1 MKDEF
6 PGSGETAA
14 LIRRLDWART
24 PLGPAELWPVS
35 LKSLL
40 RTMLQARQPML
51 LWWGPE
57 LVQFY
62 NDAMLPSMGEAKHP
76 SGMGQPARVCW
87 PEVWPVVGTQL
98 ESVIARGESIWHED
112 VLVPVFRNGRIEDA
126 WWIYNYSPAFDDQG
140 RRAGVLIICTETT
153 PGVLARRALER
164 AKKDAELAREELRSA
179 FLQAPLPIAILMGP
193 EHRFTLANPAYE
205 RLVRRPTVGLTLLEA
220 FSVEEAGYYAPIL
233 DRVYQT
239 GESVLIRE
247 SELHLPN
254 AEGGVEDRYIDVG
267 YYPYH
272 DAAGATIG
280 VIAIVNDVT
289 ESAVARKESERRQ
302 RERAST
308 LEREQELRLAAEAAS
323 RARDEFLAMLSHELR
338 NPLAPIASATE
349 AMRLRGD
356 HHGKEREIIERQVS
370 HLSRLVS
377 DLLDVARV
385 VRGKI
390 DLRRGLI
397 DVAEVIAKAIETA
410 SPLVEQRAHELR
422 VDVRPNELFL
432 DADSVR
438 LAQVVGNL
446 IANAAKY
453 TAPGGAIEVA
463 ATREGS
469 EIVIRVSDNGPGID
483 AELLPRIFDLFVQG
497 TRPIDRAEGG
507 LGLGLTLVKNLVDL
521 HGGRVL
527 AQNRANGGSQFVIRL
542 PASDTT
548 PLSPTSNGC
557 LCEQAIPVSSAARRV
572 LVVDDNRD
580 AAEMIADLLRT
591 FGHQVRIA
599 HDGPQALQA
608 LGSFPAEVALLDIGL
623 PVMDG
628 LELARRIRARGDPQV
643 RLVALTGYGQPKDR
657 QRTAEAGFDLHLTK
671 PTMIDDLL
679 RALRADG

>member
-1 MKDEF
+1 MNDEF
-6 PGSGETAA
+6 PGKGEAAA
-14 LIRRLDWART
+14 LIRTLDWAQT
-24 PLGPAELWPVS
+24 PLGPAQLWPVS
-35 LKSLL
+35 LKCLV

-76 SGMGQPARVCW
+76 SGMGQPARACW

-98 ESVIARGESIWHED
+98 ENVIGRGESIWHED
-112 VLVPVFRNGRIEDA
+112 VLVPVFRNGRLEDA

-140 RRAGVLIICTETT
+140 DRAGVLIICTETT
-153 PGVLARRALER
+153 PGVLARQALER
-164 AKKDAELAREELRSA
+164 TKKEAESAREELRSA

-205 RLVRRPTVGLTLLEA
+205 KLVGRPTVGLTLFEA
-220 FSVEEAGYYAPIL
+220 FSVEEAGYYGPIL

-239 GESVLIRE
+239 EEPVIIRE

-254 AEGGVEDRYIDVG
+254 AEGVIEDRYIDVG

-280 VIAIVNDVT
+280 VIAIINDVT
-289 ESAVARKESERRQ
+289 ESAVARKDSERRQ
-302 RERAST
+302 RERALT

-338 NPLAPIASATE
+338 NPLAPIASATQ

-370 HLSRLVS
+370 HLSRLVG

-390 DLRRGLI
+390 DLRRGLM
-397 DVAEVIAKAIETA
+397 DVAEVIGKAIETA
-410 SPLVEQRAHELR
+410 SPLVEKRAHALL

-438 LAQVVGNL
+438 LSQVVGNL

-463 ATREGS
+463 ATREGH

-483 AELLPRIFDLFVQG
+483 PELLPRIFDLFVQG

-507 LGLGLTLVKNLVDL
+507 LGLGLTLVKNIVDL
-521 HGGRVL
+521 HGGSVV
-527 AQNRANGGSQFVIRL
+527 AQNRASGGSQFVIRL
-542 PASDTT
+542 PASETAG
-548 PLSPTSNGC
+548 PPTSKGG
-557 LCEQAIPVSSAARRV
+557 LPAPQIAASGAPRRV

-591 FGHQVRIA
+591 FGHQVHIA

-608 LGSFPAEVALLDIGL
+608 LGSFHAEVALLDLGL

-628 LELARRIRARGDPQV
+628 LELARRIRARGDPPV

-657 QRTAEAGFDLHLTK
+657 ERTAEAGFDLHLTK

-679 RALRADG
+679 RALRSDG